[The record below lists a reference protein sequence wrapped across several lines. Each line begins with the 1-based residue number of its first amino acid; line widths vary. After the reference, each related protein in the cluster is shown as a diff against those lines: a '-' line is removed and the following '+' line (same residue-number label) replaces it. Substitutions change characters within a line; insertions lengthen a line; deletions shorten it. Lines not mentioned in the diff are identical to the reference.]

1 MRKIFRTLLLM
12 LILFISWPFI
22 EKQIAKTE
30 YYPILQNM
38 KMEIQSL
45 TENPHVSAAIDTIST
60 TIDELTGKINS
71 FPKNKDGN
79 ESNQVNQQDLAV
91 PTDQVFSIYNIILGE
106 SKEEVEKQ
114 LGAPQR
120 SSMNEYGTNWFTY
133 HDHYRNFIMVSYDS
147 NNTVDGLFTNQDLIS
162 SAKGIKLGTPKE
174 MVYQQL
180 GEPLNE
186 IRKGL
191 VYYKFE
197 NNRDYDVF
205 RIDNSYITIFYDKHK
220 NNTVTA
226 IQIINK
232 DLEQNKKDFYSEGS
246 QQLKE
251 GFEYQLFDLTNAD
264 RVKHNLSVLEW
275 DGHVKETA
283 RKHSNDMAE
292 ENYFSHTNLEGQ
304 SPFDRMSE
312 DDIFFTVA
320 GENLATGQFSSIFA
334 HEGLM
339 NSLGHRENILRPEYE
354 LLGVG
359 VAFNDESQPY
369 YTENFLRK

>member
-1 MRKIFRTLLLM
+1 M

>member
-1 MRKIFRTLLLM
+1 MRKIFRTLFLM
-12 LILFISWPFI
+12 LLLFISWPFI
-22 EKQIAKTE
+22 EKQIEKTE
-30 YYPILQNM
+30 YDPILQNM
-38 KMEIQSL
+38 KMEIQSI

-60 TIDELTGKINS
+60 TIHELTGKIKS
-71 FPKNKDGN
+71 LPKNEDGN
-79 ESNQVNQQDLAV
+79 ESNQVKQQDLAV
-91 PTDQVFSIYNIILGE
+91 PTDQVFSVYNIILGE

-120 SSMNEYGTNWFTY
+120 SSMNEYGTNWYAY
-133 HDHYRNFIMVSYDS
+133 HDHYHNFMMVSYDS
-147 NNTVDGLFTNQDLIS
+147 KNKVDGLFTNQDLIS
-162 SAKGIKLGTPKE
+162 SANGIKLGTPKE

-180 GEPLNE
+180 GKPLNE

-191 VYYKFE
+191 VFYKFE

-205 RIDNSYITIFYDKHK
+205 KIDNSYITIFYDKHK

-226 IQIINK
+226 IQVIDE
-232 DLEQNKKDFYSEGS
+232 DLEQNKKGFYSEES
-246 QQLKE
+246 KQLKE

-264 RVKHNLSVLEW
+264 RVKNNLPALKW
-275 DGHVKETA
+275 DDHVKETA

-292 ENYFSHTNLEGQ
+292 KNYFSHTNLEGQ

-359 VAFNDESQPY
+359 VSFNDESQPY
-369 YTENFLRK
+369 YTENFIKK